1 GVQEEF
7 DGYEVSKLNRVFITL
22 QTCMVEV
29 MKNGGANKYKIP
41 HMNKD
46 RLERLQLL
54 PPRISVPPE
63 VYAMALEMLGR

>member
-1 GVQEEF
+1 
-7 DGYEVSKLNRVFITL
+7 
-22 QTCMVEV
+22 MVEV

-54 PPRISVPPE
+54 PPWISVPPE